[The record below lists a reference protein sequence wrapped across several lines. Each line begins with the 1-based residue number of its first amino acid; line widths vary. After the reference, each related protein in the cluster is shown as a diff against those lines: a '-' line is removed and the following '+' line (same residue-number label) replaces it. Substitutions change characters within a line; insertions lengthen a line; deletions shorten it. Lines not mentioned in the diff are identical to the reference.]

1 MTELQ
6 FYLSK
11 IKSMLWVR
19 PVVLSA
25 AAILW
30 IIIASLADKRL
41 PEEWIIKIEK
51 ETLVNLLTI
60 LATTMLTV
68 ATFSVSA
75 VATAFAAVA
84 SSASPRATR
93 IVMSDTGVQST
104 LAAFLSAFIYALVSI
119 TALSGFSFGGSG
131 RFVLFVGFVAI
142 VAWVLMSFLRWV
154 DRVSRLGKLG
164 DTLDRVS
171 DSARATLSNPQMVGP
186 LGGRPLFDAKH
197 EDDGLSWFPEKFGY
211 IQYINMENLQDIA
224 KERGAE
230 IVLNI
235 RPGSL
240 VTKNIPV
247 GRIHGVSHLEED
259 VWKELHSCFAID
271 NNRNETT
278 DPRFSMILLAEV
290 ADRALSPAVN
300 DPGTAIEVL
309 SIQTELFGVWVE
321 NDLDRQADE
330 PDYDRIFAPCISADD
345 LIFDAFNPIAR
356 DGAAMVEIGIRVQK
370 ALWSIMHLDH
380 EELRSAANEFRR
392 TALEFSE
399 SGLLI
404 EAQKEMVRK
413 LAGRGFHLRDR

>member
-1 MTELQ
+1 MTLLQ

-19 PVVLSA
+19 PVLLSG
-25 AAILW
+25 AAIFW
-30 IIIASLADKRL
+30 IIFASLADKRF
-41 PEEWIIKIEK
+41 PEKWTIQIEK
-51 ETLVNLLTI
+51 ETLVDLFTI

-75 VATAFAAVA
+75 VASAFASVA

-104 LAAFLSAFIYALVSI
+104 LASFLAAFIYALVSI
-119 TALSGFSFGGSG
+119 TALSGFSFGRSG

-171 DSARATLSNPQMVGP
+171 LAARETLSNPQMVGP
-186 LGGRPLFDAKH
+186 LGGRPLSESNH
-197 EDDGLSWFPEKFGY
+197 EQSAGLAWFPEKFGY
-211 IQYINMENLQDIA
+211 IQYINMEELQKLA
-224 KERGAE
+224 EELKTE
-230 IVLNI
+230 IVLQV

-240 VTKNIPV
+240 VTKNIPI
-247 GRIHGVSHLEED
+247 GKLYGGTKPDDE
-259 VWKELHSCFAID
+259 VWRKLQRCLAID

-278 DPRFSMILLAEV
+278 DPRFAMILMAEV

-309 SIQTELFGVWVE
+309 SIQTELFHIWAT
-321 NDLDRQADE
+321 NDLDRKVGQADF
-330 PDYDRIFAPCISADD
+330 DRIFAPCIAAED
-345 LIFDAFNPIAR
+345 LVFDAFHPIAR
-356 DGAAMVEIGIRVQK
+356 DGSAMVEVGMRLQK

-380 EELRSAANEFRR
+380 EDLRQAADGFRQ
-392 TALEFSE
+392 TALEYFE
-399 SGLLI
+399 HGLLI
-404 EAQKEMVRK
+404 ESQRQRVRE
-413 LAGRGFHLRDR
+413 LARRELSRD